1 MDRLRERWR
10 GRHDGEREEAVQLP
24 GRGRQELAVGREHLC
39 AELGRP
45 ERRAADDGADLVQP
59 EEERGDDAEVPAA
72 APERPEQVGVLVGAR
87 ADAFAAREHD
97 VRLEQVVDR
106 ESVLAA
112 EVADAAAEREAAD
125 SGGRDDPA
133 RRRQAVLVRRAV
145 DLAPGAASTDAHG
158 ARLRVDLDVLQQR
171 QVDHDAVV
179 DRSETGA
186 VVAAAADGEQ
196 QVVVARERDHPCHL
210 IRRRGPGDQRRP
222 LVDHRVVDAARL
234 VVLGV
239 VGADQSTPESVE
251 LTACSLSGCADGAHA
266 LSLVWILLRDRG
278 YGEGGVPS

>member
-1 MDRLRERWR
+1 MTVPTSCR
-10 GRHDGEREEAVQLP
+10 
-24 GRGRQELAVGREHLC
+24 
-39 AELGRP
+39 
-45 ERRAADDGADLVQP
+45 P

-106 ESVLAA
+106 EPVLAA

-125 SGGRDDPA
+125 SRGRDDPA

-145 DLAPGAASTDAHG
+145 DLAPGAASTGAHG

-210 IRRRGPGDQRRP
+210 IRRCGPGDQCRP

-239 VGADQSTPESVE
+239 VGADQATPES
-251 LTACSLSGCADGAHA
+251 G
-266 LSLVWILLRDRG
+266 
-278 YGEGGVPS
+278 